1 MVSVSTE
8 VLPRSHRPRRRW
20 RRRIAFAALGSFLL
34 VLLLV
39 LIGYVRTEVPEPDD
53 LAVAG
58 ATRILYSDG
67 SELGRTG
74 GQNRIPVTLDQVPN
88 DVREAM
94 LAAEDR
100 GFYTEPGISPRGI
113 LRALF
118 TNVRGGGEIQQG
130 GSTITQ
136 QYAKNAFL
144 SGDGTAE
151 RTYTRKVKEIFIA
164 LKMTREVPKEQILED
179 YLNTIYFGRGAYGV
193 QVAANTYFGKPV
205 EQLTTEEAAVLA
217 ATVRSPANYDPE
229 RSPERAKERWE
240 YVLDGMVEEGWLDA
254 GARGAMQYPAVQP
267 ASAAGK
273 NNDLSGPKGHVIQAV
288 MTELER
294 ELDERDQS
302 ELLQRGL
309 EVTTTIRRAAQDAA
323 VAAVQ
328 EVVGASEEEGA
339 LKGAL
344 VSIEPASGAVVAY
357 YGGAT
362 GTGFDYAAQGTGRQ
376 PGSSFKPYTLAAA
389 LEEGIGLRS
398 TYDGNSPKRFPG
410 LTRPV
415 ENFGGD
421 DYGRVSLLEATENS
435 VNTAYF
441 ELGIDVGPAKVAN
454 LAHRA
459 GITTPLGEPQPEA
472 GISLG
477 IYDIRVIDQASGY
490 ATFANEGI
498 RVTPHMVDRVRRGDE
513 ELFQVAPKAE
523 RTIEEDVAADVTA
536 ALQRVVQSGTG
547 TRARLGNRPVAG
559 KTGTTSDNFDAW
571 FAGYTPQLSTA
582 VWIGTGRNET
592 IEIPGVRQA
601 TGGTV
606 SAGIWR
612 EYMAVAV
619 DGMPVERFP
628 KAANVG
634 RAKGG
639 SSSSTRD
646 DDDTATSRP
655 RTNRPRT
662 SRPQTQAPQTQ
673 APDVVETAPPPA
685 EPDPVEPAPEPP
697 PVAPPPP
704 STGGGGG
711 NGNGGGSGGGDGTTD
726 GTG

>member
-8 VLPRSHRPRRRW
+8 QPRSHRVRRGRAW
-20 RRRIAFAALGSFLL
+20 RRVVPAVLGGGLLL
-34 VLLLV
+34 VLLAV
-39 LIGYVRTEVPEPDD
+39 LIAYWRTEVPEPDD

-58 ATRILYSDG
+58 ATRVLYSDG
-67 SELGRTG
+67 SELGRVG
-74 GQNRIPVTLDQVPN
+74 GQNRIPVTLDKVPT
-88 DVREAM
+88 DAREAM

-144 SGDGTAE
+144 SDGGTAA
-151 RTYTRKVKEIFIA
+151 RTYTRKVQEIFIA

-179 YLNTIYFGRGAYGV
+179 YLNTIYFGRGAYGI

-229 RSPERAKERWE
+229 ADPERARERWD

-254 GARGAMQYPAVQP
+254 GARAAMQYPAVQP
-267 ASAAGK
+267 ASAANK

-288 MTELER
+288 MAELER

-309 EVTTTIRRAAQDAA
+309 EVTTTIRRPAQDAA

-344 VSIEPASGAVVAY
+344 VSIEPTSGAVVAY

-362 GTGFDYAAQGTGRQ
+362 GTGFDYAAQGNGRQ

-389 LEEGIGLRS
+389 LEEGISLRS

-441 ELGIDVGPAKVAN
+441 ELGIDVGPAKVAE

-477 IYDIRVIDQASGY
+477 IYDVRVIDQASGY
-490 ATFANEGI
+490 ATFANEGV
-498 RVTPHMVDRVRRGDE
+498 RVAPHMIDRVRQGDE
-513 ELFQVAPKAE
+513 DLFQVAPQAE
-523 RTIEEDVAADVTA
+523 RAMEEDVAADVTS
-536 ALQRVVQSGTG
+536 ALQRVVTSGTG
-547 TRARLGNRPVAG
+547 TRARLGSRPVAG
-559 KTGTTSDNFDAW
+559 KTGTTSDNYDAW
-571 FAGYTPQLSTA
+571 FAGYTPQLSTV

-592 IEIPGVRQA
+592 IEIPGLRQA

-612 EYMAVAV
+612 DYMAVAM

-628 KAANVG
+628 RAANVG

-639 SSSSTRD
+639 SSSSSD
-646 DDDTATSRP
+646 DDEQTT
-655 RTNRPRT
+655 RPRT
-662 SRPQTQAPQTQ
+662 SRPRTRAPQTQ
-673 APDVVETAPPPA
+673 EPVETDAPAPQQTSAPQQTA
-685 EPDPVEPAPEPP
+685 QPQEPVETQPEAPTQPTVP
-697 PVAPPPP
+697 
-704 STGGGGG
+704 GGGGG
-711 NGNGGGSGGGDGTTD
+711 GGGGSTGSPPPGTA
-726 GTG
+726 GSG